1 MPIWHKKYKRGG
13 VLILGVDL
21 GNWNVKTS
29 EEDIFPSRYTIVE
42 NILGA
47 TGDVLE
53 YEGIKYYM
61 RDGKLEN
68 NYDKANKETNLM
80 LFLYS
85 LALQND
91 KYFKAVVGLPALA
104 YKANRD
110 TFKDNTIINKE
121 PKKIIIEDLIVFPEG
136 AGAYFSLKN
145 RPKNAVIIDI
155 GGGTINIVSFK
166 NGKLDSCTTIGK
178 GMIELYNQV
187 RDYLNATYTLKLEL
201 EDIEIIM
208 REGLKVDN
216 EEISFT
222 FIKPII
228 DSFIKDLMN
237 ELRNFP
243 IRTSKVLLSGGGS
256 KLLKAPLSKIP
267 GLEVIED
274 YLFSNSKGFKKVGE
288 SKWKEWE

>member
-1 MPIWHKKYKRGG
+1 M
-13 VLILGVDL
+13 ILGVDL

-29 EEDIFPSRYTIVE
+29 EEDIFPSRYTVVE
-42 NILGA
+42 NILGS

-53 YEGIKYYM
+53 YKGIKYYM
-61 RDGKLEN
+61 REGKLEN
-68 NYDKANKETNLM
+68 NYDKANKETNEI

-85 LALQND
+85 LALQKD
-91 KYFKAVVGLPALA
+91 TCFKAVVGLPALA
-104 YKANRD
+104 YKTNREI
-110 TFKDNTIINKE
+110 FKNKLLNQKMHDIILNGTY
-121 PKKIIIEDLIVFPEG
+121 KKIIIEDLIVFPEG
-136 AGAYFSLKN
+136 AGAYFNLVN
-145 RPKNAVIIDI
+145 RPKNCVIIDI

-166 NGKLDSCTTIGK
+166 NGKLDKCTTIGK
-178 GMIELYNQV
+178 GMIELYNQI

-201 EDIEIIM
+201 EDIEVIM

-228 DSFIKDLMN
+228 NAFIIDLMN

-256 KLLKAPLSKIP
+256 KLLKAPLSNIP
-267 GLEVIED
+267 GLEAIKD
-274 YLFSNSKGFKKVGE
+274 YLFANANGFKKVGE
-288 SKWKEWE
+288 AKWKE

>member
-1 MPIWHKKYKRGG
+1 M
-13 VLILGVDL
+13 ILGVDL
-21 GNWNVKTS
+21 GNWSVKTS
-29 EEDIFPSRYTIVE
+29 EGDIFPSRYTIVE

-53 YEGIKYYM
+53 YEGVKYYM
-61 RDGKLEN
+61 REGKLEN
-68 NYDKANKETNLM
+68 NYDKANKETNLI

-85 LALQND
+85 LALQKD
-91 KYFKAVVGLPALA
+91 RYFKAVVGLPALA

-110 TFKDNTIINKE
+110 VFKDKLLNQKIHDLTINKQ

-136 AGAYFSLKN
+136 AGAYFNLRN
-145 RPKNAVIIDI
+145 RPKNCVIIDV

-166 NGKLDSCTTIGK
+166 NGKLDTCTTIGK
-178 GMIELYNQV
+178 GMIQLYNQV
-187 RDYLNATYTLKLEL
+187 RDYLNSTYTLKLEL

-216 EEISFT
+216 EEISFA

-228 DSFIKDLMN
+228 DSFVSDLMN

-243 IRTSKVLLSGGGS
+243 IRTSKVLLTGGGS
-256 KLLKAPLSKIP
+256 KLLKVPLSIIP

-288 SKWKEWE
+288 SKWKERG

>member
-1 MPIWHKKYKRGG
+1 M
-13 VLILGVDL
+13 ILGVDL

-29 EEDIFPSRYTIVE
+29 EGNIFPSRYTIVE

-53 YEGIKYYM
+53 YEGVKYYI

-68 NYDKANKETNLM
+68 NYDKANKETNLI

-85 LALQND
+85 LAVQKD

-110 TFKDNTIINKE
+110 SFKDKLLNQKIHDVIINKQA
-121 PKKIIIEDLIVFPEG
+121 KKIIIEDLIVFPEG
-136 AGAYFSLKN
+136 AGAYFSLRN
-145 RPKNAVIIDI
+145 RPKNCVIIDI

-166 NGKLDSCTTIGK
+166 NGKLDACTTIGK
-178 GMIELYNQV
+178 GMIQLYNQI

-201 EDIEIIM
+201 EDIEVIM

-228 DSFIKDLMN
+228 NDFIVDLMN
-237 ELRNFP
+237 ELRNFS
-243 IRTSKVLLSGGGS
+243 IRTSKVLLTGGGS
-256 KLLKAPLSKIP
+256 KLLRAPLSVIP
-267 GLEVIED
+267 GLEVVED
-274 YLFSNSKGFKKVGE
+274 YMFSNAKGFKKVGE
-288 SKWKEWE
+288 SKWKE

>member
-1 MPIWHKKYKRGG
+1 M
-13 VLILGVDL
+13 ILGVDL

-29 EEDIFPSRYTIVE
+29 EGNIFPSRYTIVE

-53 YEGIKYYM
+53 YEGVKYYI

-68 NYDKANKETNLM
+68 NYDKANKETNLI

-85 LALQND
+85 LAVQKD

-110 TFKDNTIINKE
+110 SFKDKLLNQKIHDVIINKQ

-136 AGAYFSLKN
+136 AGAYFSLRN
-145 RPKNAVIIDI
+145 RPKNCVIIDI

-166 NGKLDSCTTIGK
+166 NGKLDACTTIGK
-178 GMIELYNQV
+178 GMIQLYNQI

-201 EDIEIIM
+201 EDIEVIM

-228 DSFIKDLMN
+228 NDFIVDLMN
-237 ELRNFP
+237 ELRNFS
-243 IRTSKVLLSGGGS
+243 IRTSKVLLTGGGS
-256 KLLKAPLSKIP
+256 KLLKAPLSVIP
-267 GLEVIED
+267 GLEVVED
-274 YLFSNSKGFKKVGE
+274 YMFSNAKGFKKVGE
-288 SKWKEWE
+288 SKWKE